1 MSGIGKYSGYLICT
15 DIDGTL
21 VDSKGEISPKNLAA
35 IEDFQANGGLF
46 TVSTGRLPD
55 YVRKFA
61 FRPNAPV
68 IAVNGT
74 LIADPVTG
82 RRLREFPLACGYGDV
97 LAYIESRYGPSL
109 VNAESFLAGDTV
121 ICEEPSAA
129 QMNVELSQLPA
140 YKILF
145 RINSA
150 DTAAAMA
157 ADLNRR
163 FAGRYVFDRSW
174 QYGVEMH
181 TDGSGKGP
189 CALLLKEKY
198 CAGVRT
204 LIAVGDYENDI
215 SMLRAADIGYA
226 TGNAPAHV
234 KSAADALAPS
244 NDKDAIS
251 FVIGQIE
258 SSIS

>member
-1 MSGIGKYSGYLICT
+1 M
-15 DIDGTL
+15 
-21 VDSKGEISPKNLAA
+21 
-35 IEDFQANGGLF
+35 F

-61 FRPNAPV
+61 FQPNAPV

-74 LIADPVTG
+74 LVADPVTG
-82 RRLREFPLACGYGDV
+82 LRLREFPLARGYGDV
-97 LAYIESRYGPSL
+97 LAYIDSRYGGSL

-121 ICEEPSAA
+121 VCEETSAA
-129 QMNVELSQLPA
+129 QMNAALSDLPA

-174 QYGVEMH
+174 PFGVEMH
-181 TDGSGKGP
+181 TDGSGKGA
-189 CALLLKEKY
+189 CALLLKEEL

-204 LIAVGDYENDI
+204 LIAIGDYENDI

-226 TGNAPAHV
+226 TGNAPEHV

-244 NDKDAIS
+244 NNEDAIS
-251 FVIGQIE
+251 FVIEQIQGG
-258 SSIS
+258 IS

>member
-1 MSGIGKYSGYLICT
+1 M
-15 DIDGTL
+15 
-21 VDSKGEISPKNLAA
+21 
-35 IEDFQANGGLF
+35 F

-61 FRPNAPV
+61 FQPNAPV

-82 RRLREFPLACGYGDV
+82 RRLREFPLAGGYGDV
-97 LAYIESRYGPSL
+97 LAYIDSHYGGSL

-121 ICEEPSAA
+121 VCEETTAT
-129 QMNVELSQLPA
+129 QMNDTLSALPA

-174 QYGVEMH
+174 PFGVEMH
-181 TDGSGKGP
+181 NEGSGKGA
-189 CALLLKEKY
+189 CALLLKDEF
-198 CAGVRT
+198 CPGVRT
-204 LIAVGDYENDI
+204 LIAIGDYENDI
-215 SMLRAADIGYA
+215 SMLKAADIGYA
-226 TGNAPAHV
+226 TGNAPDHV
-234 KSAADALAPS
+234 KRAADALAPT
-244 NDKDAIS
+244 NNEDAIS
-251 FVIGQIE
+251 FIIEQIE
-258 SSIS
+258 GGAD

>member
-1 MSGIGKYSGYLICT
+1 M
-15 DIDGTL
+15 
-21 VDSKGEISPKNLAA
+21 
-35 IEDFQANGGLF
+35 F

-61 FRPNAPV
+61 FQPNAPV

-74 LIADPVTG
+74 IITDPVTG
-82 RRLREFPLACGYGDV
+82 RHLREFPLADGYGDV
-97 LAYIESRYGPSL
+97 LAYIDSNYGGSL

-121 ICEEPSAA
+121 VCEETSAA
-129 QMNVELSQLPA
+129 QMNAALSPLPA

-145 RINSA
+145 RLDNA
-150 DTAAAMA
+150 DTAEAMA

-174 QYGVEMH
+174 PFGVEMH
-181 TDGSGKGP
+181 TDGSGKGA
-189 CALLLKEKY
+189 CALLLKKEI
-198 CAGVRT
+198 CRGVSK
-204 LIAVGDYENDI
+204 LIAIGDYENDI

-226 TGNAPAHV
+226 TANAPDHV
-234 KSAADALAPS
+234 KREADALAPS
-244 NDKDAIS
+244 NNEDAVS

-258 SSIS
+258 AGIS